1 MKRRVVGVVTSVIIR
16 CHNFLVTIY
25 MKTAEDVVV
34 PEVRIA
40 LMEAA
45 AEGSLPPLTG
55 RVDEESITV
64 EVVDADELTSMS
76 CC

>member
-16 CHNFLVTIY
+16 CQNFLVTIY
-25 MKTAEDVVV
+25 IKTAEDVVV

-45 AEGSLPPLTG
+45 AEGALPPLTG
-55 RVDEESITV
+55 SVDEESITV